1 MPRFLRR
8 STTLERLVE
17 RGHGVVLRWWVHEVE
32 VEVEEVL
39 DAEVLEEE
47 HDVGEVGALNLGDG
61 GLHEFLAEL
70 AVGVESEVES
80 WSSTPCA
87 SGALVCVGAR
97 YGCYVE
103 AVHSEFGVEDFNFAV
118 SAVEDIFDSIHGKTR
133 LRHIRR
139 NDILPNHLGRRL
151 EYLRLQIRRQLRVH
165 RQHQQRRRILP
176 QLLHLLRQHGALL
189 PRHKDE
195 HVLRRTVE
203 VQLYRLLDHRH
214 DIILLHRFREVGFN
228 GEGPSGYAKDRH
240 APEELAEHVR
250 AERRAGDDE
259 PTVPPS
265 SSLFFSSGSGSLPP
279 RFSTAPAAI
288 SSATRLA
295 TLIARHPPGLGAP
308 DQHPVTALSRL
319 EEVLG
324 ELSDL
329 TGSGLPYDDDDVV
342 LAHDGQQLVA
352 DGECGEVGPL
362 LEYRTRACELGRGAW
377 FGGGVLYVREE
388 TGGLAIVDLS
398 PIVLLVLHVIL
409 VPVPVPVLVFVFV
422 FVPFPPSDDIAH
434 PGPPQLPEL
443 LP

>member
-1 MPRFLRR
+1 M
-8 STTLERLVE
+8 LVE
-17 RGHGVVLRWWVHEVE
+17 GGHDVVLRWWVHE

-80 WSSTPCA
+80 WSSTSCA

-97 YGCYVE
+97 DGCYVE

-118 SAVEDIFDSIHGKTR
+118 SAVDDIFDSIHGKTR

-139 NDILPNHLGRRL
+139 NDTLPNPLGRRL

-165 RQHQQRRRILP
+165 RQHQQRLRILP
-176 QLLHLLRQHGALL
+176 QLLHLLRQHGARPLDILL

-195 HVLRRTVE
+195 HVPRRTVE
-203 VQLYRLLDHRH
+203 VQLYRLLDRRH

-259 PTVPPS
+259 LEVR
-265 SSLFFSSGSGSLPP
+265 SSLDDFPQHAEEHIGVEGALVRLIHDDRAVGVEVLVPQALPQ
-279 RFSTAPAAI
+279 
-288 SSATRLA
+288 
-295 TLIARHPPGLGAP
+295 
-308 DQHPVTALSRL
+308 QHPVRHVLDPRIVRRLILEPDRVAYRPPPARPSFSLPDRAPFPHVSPRPPPPSPPLHAWRRSSPATLLGWVHPISIPSRHYPDSRRYW
-319 EEVLG
+319 V
-324 ELSDL
+324 SW
-329 TGSGLPYDDDDVV
+329 VV
-342 LAHDGQQLVA
+342 LPDPVSPTTMTTLFS
-352 DGECGEVGPL
+352 
-362 LEYRTRACELGRGAW
+362 RTTDSSSSRTVNAGR
-377 FGGGVLYVREE
+377 
-388 TGGLAIVDLS
+388 
-398 PIVLLVLHVIL
+398 
-409 VPVPVPVLVFVFV
+409 
-422 FVPFPPSDDIAH
+422 
-434 PGPPQLPEL
+434 
-443 LP
+443 

>member
-17 RGHGVVLRWWVHEVE
+17 GGHDVVLRWWVHEVE

-47 HDVGEVGALNLGDG
+47 QDVGEVGALNLGDG
-61 GLHEFLAEL
+61 GLHELLAEL

-80 WSSTPCA
+80 WSSTSCA

-97 YGCYVE
+97 DGCYVE

-118 SAVEDIFDSIHGKTR
+118 SAVDDIFDSIHGKTR

-139 NDILPNHLGRRL
+139 NDTLPNPLGRRL

-176 QLLHLLRQHGALL
+176 QLLHLLHQHGARPLDILL

-195 HVLRRTVE
+195 HVPRRTVE
-203 VQLYRLLDHRH
+203 VQLYRLLDCRH

-228 GEGPSGYAKDRH
+228 GEGPSGYPKDRH

-259 PTVPPS
+259 LEVR
-265 SSLFFSSGSGSLPP
+265 SSLDDFPQHAEEYVGVEGSLVRLIHDDRAVGVEVLVSQALPQQHPVRHVLDPRIVRRLILEPDRVPYRPP
-279 RFSTAPAAI
+279 PARPSFSLPD
-288 SSATRLA
+288 TRMA

-308 DQHPVTALSRL
+308 DQHPVTAVS
-319 EEVLG
+319 
-324 ELSDL
+324 
-329 TGSGLPYDDDDVV
+329 
-342 LAHDGQQLVA
+342 
-352 DGECGEVGPL
+352 
-362 LEYRTRACELGRGAW
+362 
-377 FGGGVLYVREE
+377 
-388 TGGLAIVDLS
+388 
-398 PIVLLVLHVIL
+398 
-409 VPVPVPVLVFVFV
+409 
-422 FVPFPPSDDIAH
+422 
-434 PGPPQLPEL
+434 
-443 LP
+443 

>member
-70 AVGVESEVES
+70 AVGVESEAES
-80 WSSTPCA
+80 WSSTSCA

-97 YGCYVE
+97 DGRYVE
-103 AVHSEFGVEDFNFAV
+103 AVRSEFGVEDFHFTV
-118 SAVEDIFDSIHGKTR
+118 SAVDDIFDSIHGKTC

-139 NDILPNHLGRRL
+139 NDTFPNPLGRRL

-176 QLLHLLRQHGALL
+176 QLLHLLRQHGARPLDILL

-195 HVLRRTVE
+195 HVPRRTVE
-203 VQLYRLLDHRH
+203 VQLYRLLDRRH

-295 TLIARHPPGLGAP
+295 TLIAATLLGWVHPTSIPSRQYP
-308 DQHPVTALSRL
+308 DSRRYW
-319 EEVLG
+319 V
-324 ELSDL
+324 SW
-329 TGSGLPYDDDDVV
+329 VV
-342 LAHDGQQLVA
+342 LPDPVSPTTMTTLFS
-352 DGECGEVGPL
+352 
-362 LEYRTRACELGRGAW
+362 RTTDSSSSRTVHAGR
-377 FGGGVLYVREE
+377 
-388 TGGLAIVDLS
+388 
-398 PIVLLVLHVIL
+398 
-409 VPVPVPVLVFVFV
+409 
-422 FVPFPPSDDIAH
+422 
-434 PGPPQLPEL
+434 
-443 LP
+443 

>member
-1 MPRFLRR
+1 M
-8 STTLERLVE
+8 LVE
-17 RGHGVVLRWWVHEVE
+17 GGHDVVLRWWVHE

-70 AVGVESEVES
+70 AVCVESEAES
-80 WSSTPCA
+80 WSSTSCA

-97 YGCYVE
+97 DGCYVE
-103 AVHSEFGVEDFNFAV
+103 AVHSEFGVEDFHFAV
-118 SAVEDIFDSIHGKTR
+118 SAVDDIFDSIHGKTR

-139 NDILPNHLGRRL
+139 NDTLPNPLGRRL

-176 QLLHLLRQHGALL
+176 QLLHLLRQHGARPLDILL

-195 HVLRRTVE
+195 HVPRRTVE
-203 VQLYRLLDHRH
+203 VQLYRLLDRRH

-228 GEGPSGYAKDRH
+228 REGPSGYAKDRH
-240 APEELAEHVR
+240 VPEELAEHVR

-265 SSLFFSSGSGSLPP
+265 PSLFFSSGSGSLPP

-308 DQHPVTALSRL
+308 GQHPVTAVSGL

-324 ELSDL
+324 ELGGL
-329 TGSGLPYDDDDVV
+329 TGSGLP
-342 LAHDGQQLVA
+342 L
-352 DGECGEVGPL
+352 
-362 LEYRTRACELGRGAW
+362 RR
-377 FGGGVLYVREE
+377 
-388 TGGLAIVDLS
+388 
-398 PIVLLVLHVIL
+398 
-409 VPVPVPVLVFVFV
+409 
-422 FVPFPPSDDIAH
+422 
-434 PGPPQLPEL
+434 
-443 LP
+443 